1 MGAATAEDTSATLQA
16 HAAGGTVW
24 GSTEELPWP
33 QDLA

>member
-24 GSTEELPWP
+24 GSEELPWP